1 MAWELLPSP
10 TRSPRAQAPA
20 TTTPSLRCA
29 GIFGPH
35 PAGPRSGVQD
45 HQLGFIG
52 SAPVRPACSKTTRS
66 SQGSTL
72 PHRGRP
78 ACQVH
83 RSPTGSACKHPR
95 YLTAAPGSTVLNR
108 PAPARES
115 KLQARVHRRH
125 SGPARLLQ
133 VTTSVRVLRPAPGD
147 GPPSQVHRP
156 RTGSACHLCS
166 PLRRVLRSS
175 TGRPRSG
182 AWVACSGSSGLL

>member
-10 TRSPRAQAPA
+10 TRPPRAQAPA

-35 PAGPRSGVQD
+35 PAGPRSGVQN

-52 SAPVRPACSKTTRS
+52 SAPVRPACSNNTLQS
-66 SQGSTL
+66 GFYAPSQGTARLSGSSI
-72 PHRGRP
+72 PHRVGL
-78 ACQVH
+78 Q
-83 RSPTGSACKHPR
+83 HPR

-133 VTTSVRVLRPAPGD
+133 VTTSVRVLRPAPGTARSD
-147 GPPSQVHRP
+147 RFIGPAP
-156 RTGSACHLCS
+156 
-166 PLRRVLRSS
+166 
-175 TGRPRSG
+175 GRPANSLMSQHDWI
-182 AWVACSGSSGLL
+182 AYSSILCAE

>member
-1 MAWELLPSP
+1 MTLP
-10 TRSPRAQAPA
+10 TH
-20 TTTPSLRCA
+20 RCA

-45 HQLGFIG
+45 HLLGFIG
-52 SAPVRPACSKTTRS
+52 SALVRPACSKRHAPVRALRS
-66 SQGSTL
+66 LSGDD
-72 PHRGRP
+72 PPVRFIDPAPGRP
-78 ACQVH
+78 ATSTLSH
-83 RSPTGSACKHPR
+83 RCAGFYGPQSA
-95 YLTAAPGSTVLNR
+95 G
-108 PAPARES
+108 PAREF

-133 VTTSVRVLRPAPGD
+133 VTLSVSALRPTRGD
-147 GPPSQVHRP
+147 GPLSQVHRP

-182 AWVACSGSSGLL
+182 ARVACSGSSGPTLGPAHLLK

>member
-10 TRSPRAQAPA
+10 TRPPRAQAPA
-20 TTTPSLRCA
+20 TTTPSLHCA

-83 RSPTGSACKHPR
+83 RSHTGSACNIHAISPLR
-95 YLTAAPGSTVLNR
+95 RVLPNR

-156 RTGSACHLCS
+156 HTGSACHLCS